1 MRDTDFGTRMNTLR
15 RIGIAF
21 GVALGL
27 TNALPAAGQAYP
39 NKPIRIIVPFAP
51 GGPADLLARTLGQ
64 KLQESWGQS
73 VLADNKPGAGG
84 NLGMD
89 LGAKAAPDGYTLLLA
104 PTGNLTVNPHLGP
117 LPYDVM
123 RDLAPVTQ
131 LATVENV
138 LVVNPGIAA
147 GNVQELVALAR
158 SKPGSL
164 SFASPGA
171 GSQAHVAG
179 EFLKGLTG
187 TDMIHI
193 AYKGTGPA
201 LNDLLGGQ
209 ISMMFSQMSS
219 ALPHIKAGK
228 LRALGVASLKRST
241 LLPALPTVAE
251 QNLPGF
257 EAVSWY
263 ALMAPAG
270 TPMEVIA
277 KLQAESARILR
288 LADVRDKLAALGAE
302 AVGNRPE
309 ELAAIIRAE
318 SVRWQKVVKDANIK
332 AE

>member
-1 MRDTDFGTRMNTLR
+1 MKNLQ
-15 RIGIAF
+15 RICI
-21 GVALGL
+21 ALGAAL
-27 TNALPAAGQAYP
+27 GFCNALPAAAQVYP

-64 KLQESWGQS
+64 KLQESWGQT

-89 LGAKAAPDGYTLLLA
+89 LGAKAPPDGYTLLLA

-117 LPYDVM
+117 LPYDVQ

-138 LVVNPGIAA
+138 LVVHPGIAV
-147 GNVQELVALAR
+147 GNLQELVALAR

-179 EFLKGLTG
+179 EFLKALTG
-187 TDMIHI
+187 IDMIHI

-228 LRALGVASLKRST
+228 LRALGVASLKRSV

-270 TPMEVIA
+270 TPAEVIA
-277 KLQAESARILR
+277 KLQTESARILR

-309 ELAAIIRAE
+309 ELATIIRTE
-318 SVRWQKVVKDANIK
+318 SARWQKVVKDANIK

>member
-1 MRDTDFGTRMNTLR
+1 MTMKILPGLALAL
-15 RIGIAF
+15 AF
-21 GVALGL
+21 ALTFAAAVAAA
-27 TNALPAAGQAYP
+27 TIPSVSAQNYPAR
-39 NKPIRIIVPFAP
+39 PIRIIVPFAP

-64 KLQESWGQS
+64 KMQENWGQA

-89 LGAKAAPDGYTLLLA
+89 LGAKAAPDGYTLVIA
-104 PTGNLTVNPHLGP
+104 PTGNLTVNPHLGA
-117 LPYDVM
+117 LPYDVF

-138 LVVNPGIAA
+138 LVVNPGIAVSS
-147 GNVQELVALAR
+147 VQDLVALAR
-158 SKPGSL
+158 AKPGSL

-179 EFLKGLTG
+179 EFLKSLTG
-187 TDMIHI
+187 IDMVHI

-209 ISMMFSQMSS
+209 VSMMFSQMSS
-219 ALPHIKAGK
+219 ALPHLRAGK
-228 LRALGVASLKRST
+228 LRALGVASLKRSVV
-241 LLPALPTVAE
+241 LPSLPTVAE

-270 TPMEVIA
+270 TPAEVIT

-288 LADVRDKLAALGAE
+288 LPDVREKLAALGAE

-318 SVRWQKVVKDANIK
+318 SVRWQKVVKDAGIK

>member
-1 MRDTDFGTRMNTLR
+1 MKLLDLL
-15 RIGIAF
+15 
-21 GVALGL
+21 ALVL
-27 TNALPAAGQAYP
+27 ATAAALPAAAQPYP
-39 NKPIRIIVPFAP
+39 TRPIRIIVPFAP

-64 KLQESWGQS
+64 KMQETWGQS
-73 VLADNKPGAGG
+73 VVADNRAGAGG

-89 LGAKAAPDGYTLLLA
+89 LAAKAAPDGYTLVIA

-117 LPYDVM
+117 LPYDVF

-138 LVVNPGIAA
+138 LVIHPGIAA

-158 SKPGSL
+158 AKPGTL

-179 EFLKGLTG
+179 EFLKGMTA
-187 TDMIHI
+187 TDMVHI
-193 AYKGTGPA
+193 PYKGTGPA

-209 ISMMFSQMSS
+209 LSMMFSQMSS
-219 ALPHIKAGK
+219 ALPHIRAGK
-228 LRALGVASLKRST
+228 LRALGVASLKRSA

-270 TPMEVIA
+270 TPADVIA
-277 KLQAESARILR
+277 RLQAESARILR
-288 LADVRDKLAALGAE
+288 LPDVREKLAALGAE
-302 AVGNRPE
+302 PVGNRPE
-309 ELAAIIRAE
+309 ELAAIIKAE
-318 SVRWQKVVKDANIK
+318 STRWQKVVRDANIK
-332 AE
+332 AD

>member
-1 MRDTDFGTRMNTLR
+1 MKFLH
-15 RIGIAF
+15 
-21 GVALGL
+21 ALAL
-27 TNALPAAGQAYP
+27 LLATASTLPAAAQPYP
-39 NKPIRIIVPFAP
+39 SRTIRIIVPFAP
-51 GGPADLLARTLGQ
+51 GGPADLLARMLGQ
-64 KLQESWGQS
+64 KMQETWGQP
-73 VLADNKPGAGG
+73 VVADNKPGAGG

-89 LGAKAAPDGYTLLLA
+89 LAAKAAPDGYTVVIA
-104 PTGNLTVNPHLGP
+104 PSGNLTVNPHLGP
-117 LPYDVM
+117 LPYDVF

-138 LVVNPGIAA
+138 LVIHPGIAA
-147 GNVQELVALAR
+147 NNVQELVALAR
-158 SKPGSL
+158 AKPGAL

-179 EFLKGLTG
+179 EFLKSMTA
-187 TDMIHI
+187 TDMVHI

-209 ISMMFSQMSS
+209 LSMMFSQMSS
-219 ALPHIKAGK
+219 ALPHIRAGK
-228 LRALGVASLKRST
+228 VRALGVASLKRSA

-263 ALMAPAG
+263 ALMAPSG
-270 TPMEVIA
+270 TPADVIA
-277 KLQAESARILR
+277 KLQTESARILR
-288 LADVRDKLAALGAE
+288 LPDVRERLAALGAE

-309 ELAAIIRAE
+309 ELAAIIRGE
-318 SVRWQKVVKDANIK
+318 SARWQKVVKDANIK

>member
-1 MRDTDFGTRMNTLR
+1 MKFRHA
-15 RIGIAF
+15 IAL
-21 GVALGL
+21 ALA
-27 TNALPAAGQAYP
+27 TAATAATAATLPAAAQPYP
-39 NKPIRIIVPFAP
+39 SRPIRIIVPFAP

-64 KLQESWGQS
+64 KMQESWGQS
-73 VLADNKPGAGG
+73 VVADNKPGAGG

-89 LGAKAAPDGYTLLLA
+89 LAAKAVPDGYTLVIA
-104 PTGNLTVNPHLGP
+104 PTGNLTVNPHLGT
-117 LPYDVM
+117 LPYDVF

-138 LVVNPGIAA
+138 LVVHPGIAA
-147 GNVQELVALAR
+147 NSVQELVALAR
-158 SKPGSL
+158 ARPGTL

-179 EFLKGLTG
+179 EFLKGMTA
-187 TDMIHI
+187 TDMVHI
-193 AYKGTGPA
+193 PYKGTGPA

-209 ISMMFSQMSS
+209 LSMMFSQMSS
-219 ALPHIKAGK
+219 ALPHIRAGK
-228 LRALGVASLKRST
+228 LRALGVASLRRSA

-270 TPMEVIA
+270 TPSDVIGR
-277 KLQAESARILR
+277 LQADSARILR
-288 LADVRDKLAALGAE
+288 LPDVREKLAALGAE

-309 ELAAIIRAE
+309 ELAAIIKSE
-318 SVRWQKVVKDANIK
+318 SARWQKVVKDANIK
-332 AE
+332 AD

>member
-1 MRDTDFGTRMNTLR
+1 MKFLH
-15 RIGIAF
+15 
-21 GVALGL
+21 ALAL
-27 TNALPAAGQAYP
+27 ALATATTLPAAAQPYP
-39 NKPIRIIVPFAP
+39 SRTIRIIVPFAP

-64 KLQESWGQS
+64 KMQETWGQP
-73 VLADNKPGAGG
+73 VVADNKPGAGG

-89 LGAKAAPDGYTLLLA
+89 LAAKAAPDGYTLVIA

-117 LPYDVM
+117 LPYDVF

-138 LVVNPGIAA
+138 LVIHPGIAA
-147 GNVQELVALAR
+147 NNVQELVALAR
-158 SKPGSL
+158 AKPGAL

-179 EFLKGLTG
+179 EFLKSMTA
-187 TDMIHI
+187 TDMVHI

-209 ISMMFSQMSS
+209 LSMMFSQMSS
-219 ALPHIKAGK
+219 ALPHIRAGK
-228 LRALGVASLKRST
+228 VRALGVASLKRSA

-263 ALMAPAG
+263 ALMAPSG
-270 TPMEVIA
+270 TPADVIA
-277 KLQAESARILR
+277 KLQTESARILR
-288 LADVRDKLAALGAE
+288 LPDVRERLAALGAE

-309 ELAAIIRAE
+309 ELAAIIRGE
-318 SVRWQKVVKDANIK
+318 SARWQKVVKDANIK

>member
-1 MRDTDFGTRMNTLR
+1 MTMKILPRLALTF
-15 RIGIAF
+15 AAA
-21 GVALGL
+21 VAAA
-27 TNALPAAGQAYP
+27 TMPSASAQNYPAR
-39 NKPIRIIVPFAP
+39 PIRIIVPFAP

-64 KLQESWGQS
+64 KMQENWGQA

-89 LGAKAAPDGYTLLLA
+89 LGAKAAPDGYTLVIA
-104 PTGNLTVNPHLGP
+104 PTGNLTVNPHLGA
-117 LPYDVM
+117 LPYDVF

-138 LVVNPGIAA
+138 LVVNPGIAV
-147 GNVQELVALAR
+147 NSVQDLVALAR
-158 SKPGSL
+158 AKPGSL

-179 EFLKGLTG
+179 EFLKSLTG
-187 TDMIHI
+187 IDMVHI

-209 ISMMFSQMSS
+209 VSMMFSQMSS
-219 ALPHIKAGK
+219 ALPHLRAGK
-228 LRALGVASLKRST
+228 LRALGVASLKRSAV
-241 LLPALPTVAE
+241 LPSLPTVAE

-270 TPMEVIA
+270 TPAEVIT

-288 LADVRDKLAALGAE
+288 LPDVREKLAALGAE

-318 SVRWQKVVKDANIK
+318 SVRWQKVVKDAGIK